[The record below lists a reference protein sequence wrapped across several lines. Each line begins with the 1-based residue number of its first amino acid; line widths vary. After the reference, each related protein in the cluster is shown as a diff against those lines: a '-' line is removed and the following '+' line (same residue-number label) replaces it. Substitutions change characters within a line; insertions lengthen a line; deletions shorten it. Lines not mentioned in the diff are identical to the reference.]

1 MQSGASG
8 VPHNP
13 NDMSVNPEPHRV
25 SLSDRAHRF
34 TSAVAAENEAQAYAI
49 NRGSSMRTSRSF
61 IDGSEQYNYS
71 LRASHISAGQNGI
84 QN

>member
-13 NDMSVNPEPHRV
+13 NDMSINPDPHRV
-25 SLSDRAHRF
+25 SLSDRAQRF
-34 TSAVAAENEAQAYAI
+34 TNAVAAESEAQAYAI

-61 IDGSEQYNYS
+61 IDGSEQFNNS
-71 LRASHISAGQNGI
+71 LRASHLSAGQNGI